1 MAQGGESV
9 RIHSAD
15 IDALQTIRGVG
26 PAVARNIVAFRETS
40 GNICNLQE
48 LQQVCHAK
56 IADEDAG
63 VINYEENPDLN
74 FSLQNQMDNL
84 QLSPSFP
91 ESEVQTSLEPE
102 NGVHGSK
109 EKIVPTT
116 PSALSSQVVEM
127 IDSKKRRK
135 MWQRMLGQKPY
146 HLAGLLCRRVQ
157 GLRVN

>member
-1 MAQGGESV
+1 MLLAIAIYYKTLSTIRYHRMAQSGDNTV
-9 RIHSAD
+9 RINFAD
-15 IDALQTIRGVG
+15 FGALQTIRGVG

-91 ESEVQTSLEPE
+91 ESEVQTS
-102 NGVHGSK
+102 
-109 EKIVPTT
+109 
-116 PSALSSQVVEM
+116 
-127 IDSKKRRK
+127 
-135 MWQRMLGQKPY
+135 
-146 HLAGLLCRRVQ
+146 
-157 GLRVN
+157 